1 MPRHPKEQKS
11 ERRNVQGEKSRLNIL
26 RVSARLFAQRGYD
39 DVSIRDIAEAVN
51 IVPSLIIHHFGSK
64 AALYRKTV
72 NHFLGDGEIFM
83 RGTAPLANVD
93 PTNKQAAANAIAE
106 SLHIFFELWHGP
118 HRIKHLDRLLLQ
130 VVFGRGSV
138 DVPLALDWIRP
149 SEKIFEDF
157 FRRVGNLTPEEAD
170 VRMEIFFSHIF
181 YPAVIRNLLL
191 TEHDWTDYPE
201 EFFVRWQKTIAFDF
215 CRGLGLPDPIFDWHA
230 KKSLK
235 STEAKTPAHAP
246 VQHTHTLSASRMADV
261 AKASD
266 EHHSAHDPRLSS
278 TNVRAHIP
286 APSPVSATNS
296 PLPSPFPYK
305 PAPPVPPQ

>member
-1 MPRHPKEQKS
+1 MPRHTKVQKAD
-11 ERRNVQGEKSRLNIL
+11 RKNVQGEKSRLNIL

-39 DVSIRDIAEAVN
+39 DVSVRDIAEAVD

-72 NHFLGDGEIFM
+72 NHFLGDGEIFL
-83 RGTAPLANVD
+83 RGTAPLASVD
-93 PTNKQAAANAIAE
+93 PTDKQAAANALAD

-149 SEKIFEDF
+149 TEKIFEDF
-157 FRRVGNLTPEEAD
+157 FVRAGNLTVEEAD

-191 TEHDWTDYPE
+191 AEHNWSDFPE
-201 EFFVRWQKTIAFDF
+201 SFFMRWKKTIAFDF
-215 CRGLGLPDPIFDWHA
+215 CRGLGLPDPILDWSS
-230 KKSLK
+230 KKISK
-235 STEAKTPAHAP
+235 SAGLEVPSKASRSAAP
-246 VQHTHTLSASRMADV
+246 SASRIADV

-266 EHHSAHDPRLSS
+266 EHHSGHDPRLSS
-278 TNVRAHIP
+278 INGQRLASTPSVSVSNTN
-286 APSPVSATNS
+286 T
-296 PLPSPFPYK
+296 PLLPPFPSK
-305 PAPPVPPQ
+305 PTPPVPPQ